1 MKIKLTREIKIGIFF
16 LSILVTIFAVLNFL
30 RGQDVFKNSYSY
42 YAEYD
47 DVEGLTA
54 SSHIFLKGLK
64 IGSVEKISY
73 NPDSEK
79 FSIKININDK
89 YHIPKN
95 STAQIF
101 STDIMG
107 NKAIRLIFSHETKMA
122 HPGDTLN
129 SGSAP
134 VLTTLIAEELMPLK
148 NKVDTLVSA
157 LTVTAEAVNHI
168 MNAESQANLIA
179 GIASLRHTLYNVQ
192 QLTATL
198 NSERQTIK
206 NMVNNADTFITALQ
220 KSSDDIHRTMANLAQ
235 LTDSLKSSEINSTIA
250 GLNAVLKQA
259 NNPEGSVGQL
269 LHNDDL
275 YNNLNRTI
283 GQLDSLITAIRA
295 NPKKY
300 IKITV
305 F

>member
-16 LSILVTIFAVLNFL
+16 LLILVTIFAVLNFL
-30 RGQDVFKNSYSY
+30 KGQDVFKKSYSY

-54 SSHIFLKGLK
+54 SSHIYLKGLK
-64 IGSVEKISY
+64 VGAVETISY
-73 NPDSEK
+73 NPDTEK
-79 FSIKININDK
+79 FSIKININEK

-107 NKAIRLIFSHETKMA
+107 NKAIRLIFSHETKMTQ
-122 HPGDTLN
+122 PGDTLI
-129 SGSAP
+129 SGNAP
-134 VLTTLIAEELMPLK
+134 VLTTLIAEELVPLK

-157 LTVTAEAVNHI
+157 LTITAEAINRVVNT
-168 MNAESQANLIA
+168 ESQDNLIA
-179 GIASLRHTLYNVQ
+179 SIASLRQTLYNVQ
-192 QLTATL
+192 QLTASL
-198 NSERQTIK
+198 NGERQTIK
-206 NMVNNADTFITALQ
+206 NIVHNADTFIAELQ
-220 KSSDDIHRTMANLAQ
+220 KSSADIHRTMANLAQ

-250 GLNAVLKQA
+250 GLNAMLRQA

-283 GQLDSLITAIRA
+283 GQLDSLIAAIRA